1 MATLLDI
8 RIHIDPNL
16 GEFGPFLLTWHGV
29 FTAIAIGAA
38 VFIAAYF
45 ARRRGI
51 LEDDVYNI
59 ALVAIPGGIIGARAL
74 FVAENWDL
82 FRGDW
87 SQALS
92 INEGG
97 ISVYGG
103 LIGGALA
110 GWAFAWWRK
119 YRMRAISDCAAFG
132 MLAAQA
138 IGRIGDTING
148 EHLAENSNL
157 PWAFCYTHPETLQE
171 PICGPGLVGNHGV
184 HPVAGLYEPLLL
196 VATIGLLLY
205 LQTRIHKDGYLFWIY
220 VACYALIR
228 FFLSFLRINEAEAG
242 PLTVPQWVA
251 LGMLVLAGVGAYIV
265 SKMPEKS
272 APPSRPASRVQ
283 RRATVRRSPATPSAG
298 GTTPSA

>member
-1 MATLLDI
+1 MSLL
-8 RIHIDPNL
+8 RITIDIDPNL
-16 GEFGPFLLTWHGV
+16 VELGPLLLTWHGV
-29 FTAIAIGAA
+29 FTAIGIGAA
-38 VFIAAYF
+38 VLIAAFF

-74 FVAENWDL
+74 FVIENWDL
-82 FRGDW
+82 FKNDLG
-87 SQALS
+87 SILS
-92 INEGG
+92 LNEGG

-103 LIGGALA
+103 LIGGAAA

-132 MLAAQA
+132 MLAGQA
-138 IGRIGDTING
+138 IGRIGDYING
-148 EHLAENSNL
+148 EHLAKSSDL

-171 PICGPGLVGNHGV
+171 PICGPGALGNQSV

-196 VATIGLLLY
+196 VLTIGVLLY
-205 LQTRIHKDGYLFWIY
+205 LRTRIAKDGYLFWIY
-220 VACYALIR
+220 VAAYALIR

-251 LGMLVLAGVGAYIV
+251 LGMLAVAGVGAYIV

-272 APPSRPASRVQ
+272 APPPSRSQ
-283 RRATVRRSPATPSAG
+283 RRAATARAG
-298 GTTPSA
+298 